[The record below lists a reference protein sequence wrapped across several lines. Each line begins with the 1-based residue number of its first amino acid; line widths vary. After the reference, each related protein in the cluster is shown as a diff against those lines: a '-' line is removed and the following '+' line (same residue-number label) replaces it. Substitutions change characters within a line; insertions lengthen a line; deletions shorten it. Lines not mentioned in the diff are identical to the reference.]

1 MGLGFGTRIWDSDIH
16 RPSRRGRDGG
26 GERAGRRRERQP
38 EKAPMMEGGGE
49 RGRKRASKRERE
61 EGGRGT
67 ERERERD
74 GGMEGGDARGTR
86 GPPSPAHAGACSPR
100 HGPGPTGPGPQP
112 CGPRGV
118 STRRPRPHT
127 RARVQACAC
136 ARARAQSRRRP
147 QYPSQ
152 TMRWPNHTLVRSC
165 HDRGRRAMPWSASG
179 RGGARRK
186 GLPPSLL
193 YVRDSDVPEG
203 GPPSASLQFD
213 SDTHRATQGLRWTGE
228 AYPSPDSGVMHI
240 RVPTRM

>member
-49 RGRKRASKRERE
+49 GGRKRASKRERE

-112 CGPRGV
+112 CGPRPAGPGP
-118 STRRPRPHT
+118 TRVH
-127 RARVQACAC
+127 ACKH
-136 ARARAQSRRRP
+136 ARARARVRNHGGGPRTPVRP
-147 QYPSQ
+147 CAGQ
-152 TMRWPNHTLVRSC
+152 TIPWSGHATTGPC
-165 HDRGRRAMPWSASG
+165 PGQPRGAAEPGGRASLRVCFTSGTRMCRRA
-179 RGGARRK
+179 
-186 GLPPSLL
+186 GLPLPRCSSTRIRIVQRRGSDGQ
-193 YVRDSDVPEG
+193 VR
-203 GPPSASLQFD
+203 
-213 SDTHRATQGLRWTGE
+213 
-228 AYPSPDSGVMHI
+228 HI
-240 RVPTRM
+240 RVPTRG